1 MTDGASLE
9 DSGSDAAGIDAAA
22 TPATAGVILAQ
33 AREAAGMSVED
44 VAHHLKLAPRQ
55 VAAIERDDFASLPGR
70 TFVRGFVRNYARLL
84 KLDVDATL
92 AALPGDGAASLERP
106 SLAATTRAIGE
117 IPDERV
123 ARPGVAK
130 WAIPLVLIAIVAVAA
145 IYEFSRPPLPAPAST
160 TPPVVHAPPPA
171 AEPAPPSPMPATAT
185 EAQPGSAPPAL
196 PAGTSTTPLPN
207 PVATGGAAPASA
219 TAAPST
225 PVAQGAQ
232 NQLDVRFHG
241 TSWIE
246 VRDRS
251 GNVVLSM
258 TGNDGASREISV
270 APPGEITVGNVAAV
284 EASWRGRR
292 LDLAAQAKQ
301 NVARARLD

>member
-1 MTDGASLE
+1 VTDGASLE
-9 DSGSDAAGIDAAA
+9 ESGSDGAGVDAAA

-33 AREAAGMSVED
+33 AREAAGMSIED
-44 VAHHLKLAPRQ
+44 VAHQLKLAPRQ

-117 IPDERV
+117 IPNERA

-130 WAIPLVLIAIVAVAA
+130 WAIPLVLVAIVAVAA
-145 IYEFSRPPLPAPAST
+145 IYEFSRPPSPAPAST

-207 PVATGGAAPASA
+207 PVATGGTAPASVA
-219 TAAPST
+219 AAPSG

-251 GNVVLSM
+251 GSVVLSM

>member
-1 MTDGASLE
+1 VTDSASLE
-9 DSGSDAAGIDAAA
+9 GSGPDAAGVDASA

-33 AREAAGMSVED
+33 AREAAGLSVED
-44 VAHHLKLAPRQ
+44 VALQLKLAPRQ
-55 VAAIERDDFASLPGR
+55 VAAIEREDFASLPGR

-92 AALPGDGAASLERP
+92 AALPADGAAALDRP

-117 IPDERV
+117 LPSERA

-145 IYEFSRPPLPAPAST
+145 IYEFSRPPSPAPAST
-160 TPPVVHAPPPA
+160 APAVVHAPPPA
-171 AEPAPPSPMPATAT
+171 AEPAPPSPTPATAT
-185 EAQPGSAPPAL
+185 EVQTGSAPPAL
-196 PAGTSTTPLPN
+196 PASTSTTPLPN
-207 PVATGGAAPASA
+207 PVATGSTAPAVA
-219 TAAPST
+219 TASPP
-225 PVAQGAQ
+225 PVAQGAP
-232 NQLDVRFHG
+232 NHLDVRFHG

-251 GNVVLSM
+251 GSVVLSM
-258 TGNDGASREISV
+258 TGNDGASRELTV

>member
-1 MTDGASLE
+1 VTDGASLE
-9 DSGSDAAGIDAAA
+9 DSGADDAAA
-22 TPATAGVILAQ
+22 TTATAGVILAQ
-33 AREAAGMSVED
+33 AREAAGMSIED
-44 VAHHLKLAPRQ
+44 VAHQLKLAPRQ

-117 IPDERV
+117 IPNERA

-130 WAIPLVLIAIVAVAA
+130 WAIPLVLVAIVAVAA
-145 IYEFSRPPLPAPAST
+145 IYEFSRPPSPAPAST
-160 TPPVVHAPPPA
+160 TPPVVHAPLPA

-185 EAQPGSAPPAL
+185 EAQSGSAPPAL

-207 PVATGGAAPASA
+207 PVATGGTAPASVA
-219 TAAPST
+219 AAPSG

-251 GNVVLSM
+251 GSVVLSM